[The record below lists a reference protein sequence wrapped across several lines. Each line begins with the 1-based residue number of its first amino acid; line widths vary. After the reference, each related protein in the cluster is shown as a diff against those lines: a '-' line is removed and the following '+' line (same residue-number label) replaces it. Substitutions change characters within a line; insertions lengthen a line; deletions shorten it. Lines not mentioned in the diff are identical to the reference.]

1 MPAALEELGLEPP
14 LKTLVVVG
22 GAERMSADEMT
33 RARPVIEALGDLAKR
48 VGAVV
53 VDGGT
58 DEGVMRLLGQARAR
72 GRSFPLIG
80 VVVASLAAKPPG
92 VAAWG
97 DWLEPVPPIPPGR
110 PRISHVRAR
119 QVGQSSCR
127 LECVESASVRQ
138 WRSEVTSMYAVV
150 DPATGETVKEYPT
163 ISDHELRDA
172 IARADRSHREW
183 SKVATVADRASL
195 VRRVGELHSERRK
208 DLAELIV
215 AEMGKPVG
223 QARGEVDF
231 CASIYEF
238 YAENAEAL
246 MADEPIELLEGE
258 GSAVVRRS
266 SLGVLL
272 GIMPWNF
279 PYYQVARFAGP
290 NLIIGNTVLLK
301 HAPQCPQSAEAIA
314 QMFADAGFPDGAYVN
329 IYATNE
335 QIEWVIADPRIR
347 GVSVTGSERAGAAV
361 AEIAG
366 RNLKKVVLELGGSDP
381 FIVLGT
387 DDLDKTVEDAVAA
400 RIDNAGQ
407 SCNAA
412 KRMIVVDELYQ
423 PFMEKFTAALTAVKQ
438 GDPHER
444 GTELGPLSSQVAA
457 DRLEDQVRRAVE
469 QGATVVAGGKRNGN
483 YFEPT
488 VLTDITPANDVY
500 REELFG
506 PVAQVYRVQS
516 EEEAVTLANDTPFG
530 LGSYLVTNDP
540 EQAERVADQI
550 DAGMVYVNIVGADG
564 AELPFGGTKRS
575 GFGRELGRYGADEFV
590 NKKLI
595 RIG

>member
-1 MPAALEELGLEPP
+1 
-14 LKTLVVVG
+14 
-22 GAERMSADEMT
+22 
-33 RARPVIEALGDLAKR
+33 
-48 VGAVV
+48 
-53 VDGGT
+53 
-58 DEGVMRLLGQARAR
+58 
-72 GRSFPLIG
+72 
-80 VVVASLAAKPPG
+80 VA
-92 VAAWG
+92 
-97 DWLEPVPPIPPGR
+97 
-110 PRISHVRAR
+110 
-119 QVGQSSCR
+119 
-127 LECVESASVRQ
+127 
-138 WRSEVTSMYAVV
+138 SMYAVV

-163 ISDHELRDA
+163 ITDDELREA
-172 IARADRSHREW
+172 IARADRAHREW
-183 SKVATVADRASL
+183 SKASTVAERASL
-195 VRRVGELHSERRK
+195 VRRVAELHSERRK
-208 DLAELIV
+208 ELAEIIA
-215 AEMGKPVG
+215 AEMGKPIG

-231 CASIYEF
+231 SASIYEF
-238 YAENAEAL
+238 YADNAEAL
-246 MADEPIELLEGE
+246 MADEPIELLDGE

-272 GIMPWNF
+272 GVMPWNF

-290 NLIIGNTVLLK
+290 NLVIGNTILLK
-301 HAPQCPQSAEAIA
+301 HAAQCPQSAEAMA
-314 QMFADAGFPDGAYVN
+314 QMFTDAGFPDGAYVN
-329 IYATNE
+329 IYATHE
-335 QIEWVIADPRIR
+335 QIELVIADPRVL

-412 KRMIVVDELYQ
+412 KRFIVIDELYE
-423 PFMEKFTAALTAVKQ
+423 PFLEKFTAAFSAVKQ
-438 GDPHER
+438 GDPRER
-444 GTELGPLSSQVAA
+444 GIECGPLSSQVAA
-457 DRLEDQVRRAVE
+457 DSLEEQVGRAVA

-483 YFEPT
+483 FFEPT
-488 VLTDITPANDVY
+488 VLTDIGPENEIY

-506 PVAQVYRVQS
+506 PVAQVYRVRS
-516 EEEAVTLANDTPFG
+516 EEEAVVVANDTPFG
-530 LGSYLVTNDP
+530 LGSYLMTNDP
-540 EQAERVADQI
+540 EQAERVADGI

-564 AELPFGGTKRS
+564 AELPFGGIKRS

>member
-1 MPAALEELGLEPP
+1 
-14 LKTLVVVG
+14 
-22 GAERMSADEMT
+22 
-33 RARPVIEALGDLAKR
+33 
-48 VGAVV
+48 
-53 VDGGT
+53 
-58 DEGVMRLLGQARAR
+58 
-72 GRSFPLIG
+72 
-80 VVVASLAAKPPG
+80 
-92 VAAWG
+92 
-97 DWLEPVPPIPPGR
+97 
-110 PRISHVRAR
+110 
-119 QVGQSSCR
+119 
-127 LECVESASVRQ
+127 
-138 WRSEVTSMYAVV
+138 VTSIYAVV

-163 ISDHELRDA
+163 ITDDELRDA
-172 IARADRSHREW
+172 IGRADRAHSEW
-183 SKVATVADRASL
+183 SKNSTVADRAAL

-208 DLAELIV
+208 ELAGIIV
-215 AEMGKPVG
+215 TEMGKPFG
-223 QARGEVDF
+223 QAVGEVDF
-231 CASIYEF
+231 AASIYEF
-238 YAENAEAL
+238 YADNAEAL
-246 MADEPIELLEGE
+246 MADEPIDLLEGE
-258 GSAVVRRS
+258 GSAVIRRS

-290 NLIIGNTVLLK
+290 NLIIGNTILLK
-301 HAPQCPQSAEAIA
+301 HAPQCPESAEAMQQI
-314 QMFADAGFPDGAYVN
+314 FNEAGFPDGAYVN

-335 QIEWVIADPRIR
+335 QIEWVIADPRVR

-400 RIDNAGQ
+400 RLDNAGQ

-412 KRMIVVDELYQ
+412 KRMIVIDELYQ
-423 PFMEKFTAALTAVKQ
+423 PFLEKFTAALTAAKQ
-438 GDPHER
+438 GDPRER
-444 GTELGPLSSQVAA
+444 GTDVGPLSSEIAA
-457 DRLEDQVRRAVE
+457 DRLEDQVKRAVD

-488 VLTDITPANDVY
+488 VLTDITPENDVY

-516 EEEAVTLANDTPFG
+516 EEEAVALANDTPFG
-530 LGSYLVTNDP
+530 LGSYVMTNDP

-590 NKKLI
+590 NKKLV